1 MSDDSLEM
9 LTEPPTGPGAA
20 SDRTLGSVPAR
31 IGPYRVD
38 GLLGRGGM
46 GEVYRAYDEGLQ
58 RAIAVKRIAAPHRT
72 HVDARARFWREA
84 RALAALDHPGIVR
97 VHRIDESDAG
107 DLYLAMELVDG
118 APLSAALG
126 NAWPSNAVAAVG
138 RQAAEALAAAH
149 RVGMTHRDVKPAN
162 LLLQSDGAVRVVDF
176 GLARRAS
183 AMEERVTATGARV
196 GTPAYMAPEQIDGRE
211 IGPPTDV
218 FALGVVL
225 YRALAGQHPFARDSA
240 EATALAVTAT
250 RCAPLQSVTPMA
262 DPTLAA
268 VVMRCLAQRPEDRYP
283 DGAALAAAL
292 TPIPAMTP
300 SELAAF
306 IIEQQAVEPALSSS
320 ARVAPSL
327 TPPSG
332 AHPIAPQPIAPQPR
346 PPIAMWLKLG
356 VGALV
361 IALAVW
367 LGLRA
372 PTVVEPPP
380 PTAAPAPL
388 PALPPR
394 PVVAVTGF
402 EAADDDPADP
412 RAAVLAD
419 AVRVTLAQAP
429 EGLVSVPWLALAHGL
444 GPDETVDA
452 RIDPARLT
460 RPGGRLGNVDL
471 VIRGTLTDADGQL
484 EITIELVSTRTL
496 AVLRTW
502 SMSGPADAVASGEI
516 VARAVAQV
524 LGVTLPDRLRL
535 PTRSVSAWGAVLAER
550 LALRRGEFEIAE
562 RNLEWALQL
571 DPKATTA
578 RIDELALLRS
588 RRQIDV
594 LQTRAKALLAR
605 TDLTA
610 HDRLLVQ
617 AWQARGHNDG
627 AKAVRALD
635 ALLDQWP
642 YDVGAYELLMA
653 LRAYDDTMRDP
664 DALEQLARAVLA
676 IAPRHET
683 AASRLVRKLNADGR
697 IEDAEALLVD
707 IGVPRGTPSFL
718 EIWAELDLYQ
728 NRLDQALTGFRAA
741 LRRSPDDIYSTH
753 MALATQILLGKC
765 GEAAVDA
772 LSRIQRVEATGKNSN
787 LDWTYSLAAQAL
799 ICRAQWPA
807 LDTLLTQWAAH
818 SKSGR
823 DQAAPLRHRVA
834 ILQGVPVVQI
844 ADALE
849 SQLDGPDMPTG
860 AHHDLLRVL
869 ARVSVDADDLTKRAQ
884 VAEGIAMQPETAA
897 PIRRAWL
904 HTRRL
909 LMLRAQLLTDPKA
922 ALAAIAAL
930 NAPSQ
935 RDAAGEADFAH
946 RMEAL
951 AFEAEAL
958 AFAGRPDDAKPLW
971 TRIETTGF
979 GRLYVTDLWLLAT
992 RILTPSTVTPQRA
1005 P

>member
-9 LTEPPTGPGAA
+9 LTEPPTGPAP
-20 SDRTLGSVPAR
+20 DRAPGSVPAR

-58 RAIAVKRIAAPHRT
+58 RAIAVKRIAAPHRE

-97 VHRIDESDAG
+97 VHRIDESEAG

-118 APLSAALG
+118 APLSAALR

-138 RQAAEALAAAH
+138 RQAADALAAAH

-162 LLLQSDGAVRVVDF
+162 LLLQADGAVRVVDF

-196 GTPAYMAPEQIDGRE
+196 GTPAYMAPEQIDGRA
-211 IGPPTDV
+211 IGPATDV

-240 EATALAVTAT
+240 EATALAVIAT
-250 RCAPLQSVTPMA
+250 RCAPLQSVAPMA
-262 DPTLAA
+262 DAALTA
-268 VVMRCLAQRPEDRYP
+268 VVMCCLEQRPEDRYP

-292 TPIPAMTP
+292 ASVPAMSP
-300 SELAAF
+300 AELAAF
-306 IIEQQAVEPALSSS
+306 VIAQGAVEPDLSSS

-327 TPPSG
+327 PSQTQAPGQSTPT
-332 AHPIAPQPIAPQPR
+332 QPVPL
-346 PPIAMWLKLG
+346 WLKLG
-356 VGALV
+356 VGAVV
-361 IALAVW
+361 IGLAVW

-372 PTVVEPPP
+372 PTVAPPP
-380 PTAAPAPL
+380 QPTAAPAPIS
-388 PALPPR
+388 ALPPR

-402 EAADDDPADP
+402 DAPEDDPADP

-419 AVRVTLAQAP
+419 AVRVTLAQSP

-444 GPDETVDA
+444 GPDEAVDA
-452 RIDPARLT
+452 QLDPSRLT

-471 VIRGTLTDADGQL
+471 VVRGTLTDEDDQL
-484 EITIELVSTRTL
+484 AITIELVDTRTL

-502 SMSGPADAVASGEI
+502 SMSGPADAIASGEI

-524 LGVTLPDRLRL
+524 LEVTLPERVTL

-571 DPKATTA
+571 DPRATTA

-588 RRQIDV
+588 QRRIDV
-594 LQTRAKALLAR
+594 LQTQAKALLAR
-605 TDLTA
+605 PDLTA

-617 AWQARGHNDG
+617 AWQARGLNDG
-627 AKAVRALD
+627 PKAVRALD

-642 YDVGAYELLMA
+642 YDIAAYDLLMA
-653 LRAYDDTMRDP
+653 VRSYDEQMKDP

-676 IAPRHET
+676 ISPRHET
-683 AASRLVRKLNADGR
+683 AASRLVRKLHADGR
-697 IEDAEALLVD
+697 IADAEALLVE

-728 NRLDQALTGFRAA
+728 GRLEQALTGFRAA

-753 MALATQILLGKC
+753 MALATQILLGNC
-765 GEAAVDA
+765 GDAAVDA

-787 LDWTYSLAAQAL
+787 LDWTFSLAAQAL
-799 ICRAQWPA
+799 LCRAQWPA
-807 LDTLLTQWAAH
+807 LDTLLTRWTAH
-818 SKSGR
+818 SQSGS
-823 DQAAPLRHRVA
+823 DQAASLRHRAA
-834 ILQGVPVVQI
+834 ILQGKPAVQI

-849 SQLDGPDMPTG
+849 KQLDETPVPLR
-860 AHHDLLRVL
+860 ARHDLLRVL
-869 ARVSVDADDLTKRAQ
+869 ARVSVDADDLTARAQ
-884 VAEGIAMQPETAA
+884 AAEGVAMQADTAA

-904 HTRRL
+904 HTRRI

-922 ALAAIAAL
+922 ALPAIAKL
-930 NAPSQ
+930 NTPTDREAT
-935 RDAAGEADFAH
+935 GEADFAH

-958 AFAGRPDDAKPLW
+958 TFAGRPDDAKPLW
-971 TRIETTGF
+971 ARIEAAGF
-979 GRLYVTDLWLLAT
+979 ERLYVTDLWRLAT
-992 RILTPSTVTPQRA
+992 QVIAPQGA